1 MNAFKTVLTLFMAFG
16 MVSCHTSEANIP
28 PNVLSDH
35 AMIPIMVDIHVVEG
49 ARNGALI
56 LGDTNG
62 IEDYYDKIYSK
73 HRITEQQFKESFDFY
88 SSNPEIFIPIYEKVL
103 DSLKRNGEH
112 LGRKGVEL
120 DYD

>member
-16 MVSCHTSEANIP
+16 MVSCHTNEAKIP
-28 PNVLSDH
+28 PNILSDH

-73 HRITEQQFKESFDFY
+73 HQTRMKIHIYICIHHFLCKIRPNSKESRGK
-88 SSNPEIFIPIYEKVL
+88 PLPQKHATEIIAMQTM
-103 DSLKRNGEH
+103 
-112 LGRKGVEL
+112 
-120 DYD
+120 